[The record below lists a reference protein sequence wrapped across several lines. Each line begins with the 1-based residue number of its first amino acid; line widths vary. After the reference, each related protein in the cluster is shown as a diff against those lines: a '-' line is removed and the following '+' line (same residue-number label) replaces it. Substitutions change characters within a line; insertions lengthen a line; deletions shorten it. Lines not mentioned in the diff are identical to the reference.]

1 MNKFYAGWGGWG
13 GDTTWYTDE
22 RIIGTLVV
30 DVQNART
37 GRLIWRGLA
46 EKHVHEH
53 ASPEHRGKRVNKEVS
68 KMFEKFPR

>member
-1 MNKFYAGWGGWG
+1 MA
-13 GDTTWYTDE
+13 
-22 RIIGTLVV
+22 
-30 DVQNART
+30 NART

-53 ASPEHRGKRVNKEVS
+53 ASPAHRSKRVNKEVS